1 MKVRI
6 TASGLPV
13 PIGTIMEVGDS
24 PPAAWRGKCEPLIV
38 PATAIEPATLTV
50 DTPDLDFEP
59 VVEGR
64 GLSLRRKRG

>member
-13 PIGTIMEVGDS
+13 PIGTIMEVGDA

-38 PATAIEPATLTV
+38 VPETVVPDVKEYLTTEPQSI
-50 DTPDLDFEP
+50 DFDASKP
-59 VVEGR
+59 F
-64 GLSLRRKRG
+64 RRKRG